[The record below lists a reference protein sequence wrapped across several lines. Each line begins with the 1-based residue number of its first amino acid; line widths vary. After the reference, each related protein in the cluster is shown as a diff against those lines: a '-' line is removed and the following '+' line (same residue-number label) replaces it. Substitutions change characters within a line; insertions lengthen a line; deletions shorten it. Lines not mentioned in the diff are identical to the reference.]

1 MVRAGQIS
9 SRTFVRAAAL
19 AAGGIALFTLLGWA
33 AGIAAGAHPAW
44 VAPMAPLTA
53 CAVLA
58 CAVGLWALAGE
69 RVAGLARAAGA
80 IAALAGLAGTADSLL
95 ASGTE
100 VNRLLFGAN
109 VRMPPLT
116 GLAVVVL
123 GIAIALDERAR
134 RGVHWA
140 AAAAGLVG
148 VGALAGFLLGVPLFV
163 GTSRAVQMSWQAA
176 VCVSLIGIG
185 LAAADPERGAV
196 RLLGDHGV
204 AGRFARGGL
213 VSAVAIPVGAG
224 TLTTAAARAGWI
236 SYAVGAWTLT
246 LAAAAGLTVVT
257 AVAAQRLQR
266 EDRARSEHERQLTE
280 LAIRDP
286 LTGAYNRRH
295 FATEAE
301 RAIARA
307 HRYGERAAVAVLDL
321 DHFKA
326 VNDSW
331 GHAAGDEALV
341 RVHRALRARL
351 RSSDVLGRIGGDE
364 FAALITHVDQST
376 AHHVAADLGEA
387 VRTVGH
393 ELAREGRPN
402 RLGVSV
408 GLALV
413 QPEDA
418 MDAAAL
424 LDLADRN
431 MYRQKR
437 FRRTAATESAG
448 QPASNNR

>member
-33 AGIAAGAHPAW
+33 AGIAAVVHPAW

-58 CAVGLWALAGE
+58 CAVGVWGLADG

-140 AAAAGLVG
+140 ALAAGLVG
-148 VGALAGFLLGVPLFV
+148 AGALAGFLLGVPLFV

-351 RSSDVLGRIGGDE
+351 RSSDVLGRIGGGE
-364 FAALITHVDQST
+364 
-376 AHHVAADLGEA
+376 VAAIFRRVDEEGAACVAGELRAAVAA
-387 VRTVGH
+387 VRD
-393 ELAREGRPN
+393 ELAAEGRES
-402 RLGVSV
+402 RLGASV
-408 GLALV
+408 GIATLDG
-413 QPEDA
+413 PEDIEA
-418 MDAAAL
+418 QI
-424 LDLADRN
+424 DLADQR
-431 MYRQKR
+431 MYADKR
-437 FRRTAATESAG
+437 GSREQVESGADH
-448 QPASNNR
+448 